1 FTVPTT
7 ATAGST
13 RMRVS
18 MKYNAIP
25 TECETFTYGEVE
37 DYTVVIGTTPLSFIA
52 STSSST
58 TISVYP
64 NPVKGNYLTVKTPNN
79 TTATYSIV
87 TILGQTVKS
96 GKIRGAINVSTL
108 KAGIYMIHIN
118 DGTNATTK
126 KFVKQ

>member
-37 DYTVVIGTTPLSFIA
+37 DYTVVIGAAAINFVA
-52 STSSST
+52 T
-58 TISVYP
+58 TIDSTISIYP
-64 NPVKGNYLTVKTPNN
+64 NPVKGSFLTVRMPDS

-96 GKIRGAINVSTL
+96 GKIKGAINVSTL
-108 KAGIYMIHIN
+108 KAGIYMIRIN

-126 KFVKQ
+126 KFIKQ